1 MVKKK
6 KGLKILRGL
15 CVRNEIPHGPIEEDL
30 PVTHNR
36 LLISSIAGPQEEKP
50 SVTLGL
56 GNQGFLTAQG
66 YDLNISPTGELY
78 QTAEPRGLY
87 SNSSTR

>member
-1 MVKKK
+1 MVKEK

-15 CVRNEIPHGPIEEDL
+15 FVRNEIPHGPIEEDL
-30 PVTHNR
+30 PVTHNG
-36 LLISSIAGPQEEKP
+36 LLTSSIAGPQEEKP

-56 GNQGFLTAQG
+56 GNQGFLPVLG
-66 YDLNISPTGELY
+66 YDPNVSPTGELY
-78 QTAEPRGLY
+78 RTAEPRGLY